1 MPHNQIGPFSN
12 LLLVL
17 KLKWPEPHSW
27 LARLLISI
35 DAVLKQLLKQ
45 LVGVIQRLSF
55 AREITSISTVCL
67 PGRADSAIA
76 SSSAPK
82 DSKGMW
88 THFMSHL

>member
-1 MPHNQIGPFSN
+1 MPHNQIGLFSN

-35 DAVLKQLLKQ
+35 DAVLKQ

>member
-1 MPHNQIGPFSN
+1 MPHNQIRPFSN

-35 DAVLKQLLKQ
+35 DAVLKQ

-76 SSSAPK
+76 SSAPK